1 MPEEQDLA
9 DGRQDRNNDLNTI
22 QENRNEP
29 STANEQQNNTRQ
41 DRQRP
46 PLHYHNTGS
55 QRPSRYS
62 QLRRRQTNQTSRT
75 NQTTHTNQTIPS
87 LAGPREPDPN
97 WTYVHPEYHDMNP
110 DYGKSNEEPVWGLA
124 KPLPRVVR
132 PGMRRHD
139 GVGTTSAYPTGQKGE
154 SEPVPELEA
163 TPDQGDEHGKE
174 GQDVSSPGPGAHG
187 DTMVHQEMS
196 NADAPD
202 RVSRPVE
209 DEVTEDASNPYGGE
223 AEHFNKW
230 SRVRHR
236 LREPFA
242 EWLGTTVAM
251 LIGLCATLA
260 ISTGKGNAG
269 NKLTLYWAWGLAI
282 TVGIYI
288 AGGISGG
295 HLNPA
300 ISISLWIYRGF
311 PGRRCIYY
319 VIAQILGA
327 LTAGG
332 LAYCIY
338 RDSIFHS
345 GSNSGTGITMG
356 ATGLGFYTE
365 PLAYVRN
372 VTAFFNEFVAAAIL
386 ICTIF
391 AMGDDSNAPPGAGMH
406 SFIIGLLIFVLA
418 IGFGYN
424 TGGCFNPARDLGPRL
439 VALMAG
445 YGGSTFT
452 ERGGWWFWGAWL
464 ATISGALVGGA
475 MYDIFIFIGGESP
488 INYPRTRRQRSKLKK
503 EAKWRRRLNLGRQ
516 RLPSIEEGI
525 KELDE

>member
-9 DGRQDRNNDLNTI
+9 DGRQDRSHELDTV
-22 QENRNEP
+22 QEHGSEP
-29 STANEQQNNTRQ
+29 SKTHQPKNMRQ

-46 PLHYHNTGS
+46 PLQYCSTGS
-55 QRPSRYS
+55 QRPSCYS
-62 QLRRRQTNQTSRT
+62 QLRRRQTNQT
-75 NQTTHTNQTIPS
+75 NQTAPS
-87 LAGPREPDPN
+87 LAGPQTADPSSV
-97 WTYVHPEYHDMNP
+97 YVHPEYRGMNP
-110 DYGKSNEEPVWGLA
+110 DYGKANEKPVWGLA

-139 GVGTTSAYPTGQKGE
+139 GSGTTSAYQTRQKGE
-154 SEPVPELEA
+154 SEPVPELEV
-163 TPDQGDEHGKE
+163 TPGHGDEAEKDDQG
-174 GQDVSSPGPGAHG
+174 VSSPRSRTSD
-187 DTMVHQEMS
+187 DTMVLQEMS
-196 NADAPD
+196 NVDSPD

-209 DEVTEDASNPYGGE
+209 DEVTGVVSMPYE
-223 AEHFNKW
+223 PEHFNRW
-230 SRVRHR
+230 SMARHT
-236 LREPFA
+236 LREPLA

-251 LIGLCATLA
+251 LIGLSATLA
-260 ISTGKGNAG
+260 ISTGGSDAG
-269 NKLTLYWAWGLAI
+269 NKLTLCWGWGLAI

-288 AGGISGG
+288 AGGISGA

-300 ISISLWIYRGF
+300 ISIALWLYRGF
-311 PGRRCIYY
+311 PGRRCICYMT
-319 VIAQILGA
+319 AQILGA

-332 LAYCIY
+332 IAYCIY
-338 RDSIFHS
+338 RDSIL
-345 GSNSGTGITMG
+345 NSSPDVNMG

-365 PLAYVRN
+365 PLTYVRN

-391 AMGDDSNAPPGAGMH
+391 AMGDDNNAPPGAGMH

-424 TGGCFNPARDLGPRL
+424 TGGCFNPARDFGPRL

-445 YGGSTFT
+445 YGGKTFT
-452 ERGGWWFWGAWL
+452 ERGGWWFWGAWV
-464 ATISGALVGGA
+464 ATISGALAGGA

-488 INYPRTRRQRSKLKK
+488 INYPYTRRRRSRLKK

-516 RLPSIEEGI
+516 RLRSIEEAI
-525 KELDE
+525 QELEG

>member
-9 DGRQDRNNDLNTI
+9 DGRQDRNNDLNTS
-22 QENRNEP
+22 QESRNEL
-29 STANEQQNNTRQ
+29 SRTHEQSDNMRQ

-46 PLHYHNTGS
+46 PLQYRSTGS

-75 NQTTHTNQTIPS
+75 NQTIPS
-87 LAGPREPDPN
+87 LAGPREPDTN
-97 WTYVHPEYHDMNP
+97 SIYIHPEYHDMNP
-110 DYGKSNEEPVWGLA
+110 DYGKTNEEPVWGLA

-139 GVGTTSAYPTGQKGE
+139 GGGTTETSREKMAKR
-154 SEPVPELEA
+154 SRVLSRA
-163 TPDQGDEHGKE
+163 RD
-174 GQDVSSPGPGAHG
+174 
-187 DTMVHQEMS
+187 DTMLHQEMS
-196 NADAPD
+196 NADHPD
-202 RVSRPVE
+202 RVPRPVE
-209 DEVTEDASNPYGGE
+209 DEVTEDGSKAYGGQP
-223 AEHFNKW
+223 EHFNKW
-230 SRVRHR
+230 SMVRHQ

-260 ISTGKGNAG
+260 ISTGGSDAG
-269 NKLTLYWAWGLAI
+269 NKLALYWAWGLAI

-300 ISISLWIYRGF
+300 ISIALWIYRGF

-345 GSNSGTGITMG
+345 GSSSDSGITMG
-356 ATGLGFYTE
+356 ATGLSFYTE
-365 PLAYVRN
+365 PLTYVRN

-464 ATISGALVGGA
+464 ATISGALAGGA
-475 MYDIFIFIGGESP
+475 VYDVFIFIGGESP
-488 INYPRTRRQRSKLKK
+488 INYPRTRRRRSKLKK

-516 RLPSIEEGI
+516 RLPSIEEAI
-525 KELDE
+525 KELEE